1 MSTIDA
7 SQTANAFSNALQ
19 QGAPLRAQAI
29 QYLGQGQQTASSALT
44 IEQSRV
50 VSRFG
55 SSSAEGQQI
64 QARVVANT
72 ARGSTVAL
80 ETQRSQVTV
89 PQPTADGFIVYG
101 LIVDSTGKARTGVE
115 ITATSTAYVAL
126 ASTESD
132 GQGAFLLCVPTKP
145 GAHGGRSTDA
155 KETAGTGA
163 SHKAAE
169 KSSTAADKAS
179 AAPTVQSFQLVLTTK
194 ALTFRNPETF
204 QATGGQLAYREIVF
218 PAKPA
223 TSAGKAG

>member
-1 MSTIDA
+1 MPGRGARRRPFASACNPQPDIQSTHHRD
-7 SQTANAFSNALQ
+7 SQRHNSRTEEITFFQYLRRCLAFSL
-19 QGAPLRAQAI
+19 LRHD
-29 QYLGQGQQTASSALT
+29 
-44 IEQSRV
+44 R
-50 VSRFG
+50 R
-55 SSSAEGQQI
+55 
-64 QARVVANT
+64 
-72 ARGSTVAL
+72 
-80 ETQRSQVTV
+80 
-89 PQPTADGFIVYG
+89 P
-101 LIVDSTGKARTGVE
+101 
-115 ITATSTAYVAL
+115 AYAAL
-126 ASTESD
+126 ASTKSD

-169 KSSTAADKAS
+169 KSSAAADKAS